1 MSETLIT
8 FLREIAATNQ
18 WGAILPEMALGLLAL
33 TLLVIEMILPP
44 HQRNLIVRFA
54 VFGQIAILAVI
65 AIAGRSTPL
74 VTEGTLFGGMLLQND
89 LTQFMRA
96 FFFISSIVVC
106 YLGHIYL
113 EREKLARTEF
123 YAIVIIVAAAMML
136 LVQSHHFVMLF
147 VALETVTI
155 GFYILVSYCR
165 KNVLSL
171 EAGLKYL
178 IMGAL
183 SSSILLFGIVLL
195 YGTGGNPGLAGASA
209 DALAFGNLQNFIA
222 LNSDNAL
229 VRAGVLLTL
238 AGIFFKIS
246 AVPFQVWVPDVY
258 QGAPTPTTAFLAVA
272 SKAVGFIV
280 LLVLV
285 RGPFSGMTDFLLPIL
300 SVVAAV
306 TILVGNISA
315 IGQRNV
321 KRMMGFSGVAHAGYL
336 LVGIVA
342 AMTVPW
348 AHLAIIFYLFTYLFA
363 SFAVFGVMT
372 LVPKAND
379 AVQEMDHYRDFAR
392 SEPFLGGVLAVGLG
406 SLAGI
411 PPLAGFIGK
420 LFLFIAAF
428 EAGLYGLL
436 AISVLGVVISIY
448 YYFGWLREVYF
459 GDAYPVEGQPKT
471 SAGTV
476 NFVDRVALGALVIAT
491 IVIGLFPKALPIL
504 P

>member
-1 MSETLIT
+1 MSETLST
-8 FLREIAATNQ
+8 FLRELAATNQ

-54 VFGQIAILAVI
+54 IFGQIAILAVI
-65 AIAGRSTPL
+65 AFAGRNTPL

-96 FFFISSIVVC
+96 FFFICSIVVC

-113 EREKLARTEF
+113 ERECLARTEF
-123 YAIVIIVAAAMML
+123 YAIVMIVAAAMML
-136 LVQSHHFVMLF
+136 LVQSNHFVMLF

-178 IMGAL
+178 ILGAL
-183 SSSILLFGIVLL
+183 SSGILLFGIVLL
-195 YGTGGNPGLAGASA
+195 YGTGGNPALAGASA
-209 DALAFGNLQNFIA
+209 DSLAFGNLQDFIA

-258 QGAPTPTTAFLAVA
+258 QGAPTPTTAFLAVG

-285 RGPFSGMTDFLLPIL
+285 RGPFAGMTDFLLPIL

-336 LVGIVA
+336 LVGVVA
-342 AMTVPW
+342 AMIVPW

-372 LVPKAND
+372 LVPKADD

-392 SEPFLGGVLAVGLG
+392 REPFLGGVLAVGLG

-459 GDAYPVEGQPKT
+459 GDAYPVEGQTKPAT
-471 SAGTV
+471 GTV
-476 NFVDRVALGALVIAT
+476 TFIDRVALGALVIAT